1 MLMQHARSDMYF
13 QSFHCERE
21 GREGPLQL
29 LFSEAR
35 VFCMHAP
42 CTRRILQPHG
52 VVYHRVR
59 VRREYGQISFPC
71 FPKLPHPVTTYFGC
85 KNINV
90 DFWRERTPQITT
102 LPCQKFRRNPHAA
115 PKLKA
120 NLQALSRKQL
130 GSQPLF
136 PRRFLQSLF
145 FCLLRRRGIGP
156 PF

>member
-1 MLMQHARSDMYF
+1 MQHARSDMYF
-13 QSFHCERE
+13 QSFHCARE

-71 FPKLPHPVTTYFGC
+71 FPKLSHPVTSYFGC

-90 DFWRERTPQITT
+90 HFWRERTPQITR
-102 LPCQKFRRNPHAA
+102 QNRRSIHERRD
-115 PKLKA
+115 KTMTGKTRHCA
-120 NLQALSRKQL
+120 NVVQGQIVRNVCDHSD
-130 GSQPLF
+130 F
-136 PRRFLQSLF
+136 
-145 FCLLRRRGIGP
+145 
-156 PF
+156 